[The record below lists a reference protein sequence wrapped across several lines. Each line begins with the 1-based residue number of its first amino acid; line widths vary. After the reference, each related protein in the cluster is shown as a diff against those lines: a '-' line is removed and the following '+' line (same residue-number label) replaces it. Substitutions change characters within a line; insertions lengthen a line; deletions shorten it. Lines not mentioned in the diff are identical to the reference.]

1 MCIGSDCI
9 LAWFISASFL
19 YVTFMCLCVLWFV
32 PPSLHFC
39 SLPAGCFP
47 GCRSAPWVM
56 TRSAVLWSS
65 APQLPLYSLTT
76 SPECRYPLSPPTPS
90 KSTASVCRL
99 LTHNFS
105 VFLFCSS
112 VLHLHPCRYCSFVL
126 SPHPPQPRFTPCLCI
141 VDLPYVRPAVMAN
154 ANPDL
159 NGTRAV

>member
-1 MCIGSDCI
+1 MCIGSNYI

-19 YVTFMCLCVLWFV
+19 CVTFMCLCVLWFV

-56 TRSAVLWSS
+56 TQSDHIPRVQIP
-65 APQLPLYSLTT
+65 PQFPH
-76 SPECRYPLSPPTPS
+76 PP

-154 ANPDL
+154 ANPHL